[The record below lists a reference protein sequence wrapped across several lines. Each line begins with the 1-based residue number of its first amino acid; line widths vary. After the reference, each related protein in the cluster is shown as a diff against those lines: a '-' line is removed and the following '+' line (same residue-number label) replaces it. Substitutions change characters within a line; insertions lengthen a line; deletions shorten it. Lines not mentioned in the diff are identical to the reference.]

1 MRARVFRR
9 PKTATQSGQAKAG
22 EWVFEYQPE
31 ERELN
36 DPLMGWWGSSDMRGQ
51 VRLVFDTQEQA
62 VAYAEANGVPF
73 DLETPPQA
81 KPIKPKAYADNFRY
95 GRSENWTH

>member
-22 EWVFEYQPE
+22 DWVFEYQPE
-31 ERELN
+31 ERERN
-36 DPLMGWWGSSDMRGQ
+36 DPLMGWWGSSDTRGQ
-51 VRLVFDTQEQA
+51 VRLFFDTQEQA

-73 DLETPPQA
+73 DLEAPPET

>member
-1 MRARVFRR
+1 MLPCFCHPIFKSCRHKPV
-9 PKTATQSGQAKAG
+9 SNEKAS
-22 EWVFEYQPE
+22 Y
-31 ERELN
+31 
-36 DPLMGWWGSSDMRGQ
+36 DPLMGWWGSSDVRGQ
-51 VRLVFDTQEQA
+51 VRLLFDTQEQA

-73 DLETPPQA
+73 DLEAPPET

>member
-9 PKTATQSGQAKAG
+9 PKTATQAGQAKAG
-22 EWVFEYQPE
+22 DWVFEYQPE
-31 ERELN
+31 EREVN

-51 VRLVFDTQEQA
+51 VRLLFDTQEQA

-73 DLETPPQA
+73 DLETPPET